1 MEKAFDII
9 RSKWN
14 KWTALLNEKRGVA
27 VVASMLLSVLLL
39 LPVYAYK
46 GMFPFGK
53 GSIMLTD
60 LYSQYGPLLYRF
72 YDVVIGH
79 KNLFMDFDV
88 LAGANLYADTIN
100 ELVNPFNY
108 ILFLFGRQRIYL
120 ALNVLL
126 LAYVAAMAGAATYV
140 LNYFRKKQGAFHC
153 LLGVGY
159 ALSGYVA
166 YNYQIIKWMY
176 FPVLFPFF
184 FLALIEMLRGKRGV
198 RYGLLLAYQMILSIQ
213 LGFMTLLFSLFA
225 GGIYAWF
232 CLEKEERKNALSRM
246 GVWTC
251 IALGLSCI
259 AMVPM
264 VAVLLESARTGQTSS
279 YFGVMKIHGFDDLFE
294 RIFQI
299 ANPVLVG
306 ITLPLLVRIIKKQ
319 DKWCEISGQRKF
331 LLVLLGFLWI
341 TVLVQPANLIWHMG
355 SYFGFPVRYG
365 YIVLFV
371 HSMLLA
377 DWKAETG
384 IITEKGTIAEIE
396 RSFLPFAKNSLEQQ
410 RHAAVSVRALRT
422 VGPILLIAVAIG
434 MVFYKEEVLTQGF
447 SSLAISMMCPKET
460 LYVVLV
466 MLLLVIA
473 AVLCK
478 EKGRGLLLGVWGV
491 LVFLMILLPPQAVIR
506 NMNEYAYENMQYNP
520 ETTRNDF
527 IRVKEINNEP
537 LNAGLVTN
545 IPTLSGYIPAG
556 NGDYLFAMRDLGYRL
571 MRVDLSS
578 EGGTPESDEVLTHAY
593 VLQKEA
599 RQEYEQNPGIDAIYQ
614 NGVEVTDILLDASKG
629 TVQIGLEDIES
640 ANGIQKG
647 DILFLPLAAVS
658 GWRMKAAYL
667 VESDIKAIPYG
678 NNMVCLCNGFLG
690 VLLEQGTT
698 QVTLSYRA
706 PGALTG
712 LLITLVFIVLTFGY
726 SLIEMKSKIN
736 LGGLYKVLFIGGI
749 IGLYIIPA
757 VGLIIYMT
765 GKILGII
772 PR

>member
-1 MEKAFDII
+1 MEKTFDTI

-27 VVASMLLSVLLL
+27 VVGSMLLSVLLL

-79 KNLFMDFDV
+79 KNLFMDFDI
-88 LAGANLYADTIN
+88 LAGTNLYADTIN

-120 ALNVLL
+120 ALNILL

-140 LNYFRKKQGAFHC
+140 LNYFRKKQGTFHC
-153 LLGVGY
+153 MLGVGY

-184 FLALIEMLRGKRGV
+184 LLALIEMLHGKRGV
-198 RYGLLLAYQMILSIQ
+198 RYGLLLAYQLILSIQ

-251 IALGLSCI
+251 IALGLSCVSL
-259 AMVPM
+259 VPM

-279 YFGVMKIHGFDDLFE
+279 YFGVMKIHGLDDLLE

-306 ITLPLLVRIIKKQ
+306 ITLPLLGRMAKRRE
-319 DKWCEISGQRKF
+319 KWCEIPGHRKF

-365 YIVLFV
+365 YMVLFV
-371 HSMLLA
+371 HSMLLSA
-377 DWKAETG
+377 WKEDRGATIEERNVTAE
-384 IITEKGTIAEIE
+384 ERE
-396 RSFLPFAKNSLEQQ
+396 RSVL
-410 RHAAVSVRALRT
+410 VSAL
-422 VGPILLIAVAIG
+422 LAAVAIG

-460 LYVVLV
+460 LYVISL

-473 AVLCK
+473 AMLCG
-478 EKGRGLLLGVWGV
+478 EKGRGLLLSIWGV

-537 LNAGLVTN
+537 LNSGLVTN

-578 EGGTPESDEVLTHAY
+578 EGGTPESDEVLAHAY
-593 VLQKEA
+593 VLQTEA
-599 RQEYEQNPGIDAIYQ
+599 RKEYEQNPGVEAIHQ

-658 GWRMKAAYL
+658 GWRMEAAYL
-667 VESDIKAIPYG
+667 VESDIKVIPYG
-678 NNMVCLCNGFLG
+678 NNMVRLCTGFLG
-690 VLLEQGTT
+690 VLLDQGTT

-736 LGGLYKVLFIGGI
+736 ISGLYKVLFIGGI

-757 VGLIIYMT
+757 VGLIVYMT

>member
-1 MEKAFDII
+1 METTFYAL
-9 RSKWN
+9 RTKWN
-14 KWTALLNEKRGVA
+14 KVQESLNEKKGVA
-27 VVASMLLSVLLL
+27 VVSSMLLAVLLL

-72 YDVVIGH
+72 YDVVTGH
-79 KNLFMDFDV
+79 KNLFMDFDI
-88 LAGANLYADTIN
+88 LAGTNLYADTIN
-100 ELVNPFNY
+100 ELLNPFNY

-120 ALNVLL
+120 ALNILL

-140 LNYFRKKQGAFHC
+140 LNRFWKKQGAFHC

-184 FLALIEMLRGKRGV
+184 LLVMIELLQGKKGI
-198 RYGLLLAYQMILSIQ
+198 RYGLLLAYQLTLSIQ

-225 GGIYAWF
+225 GGIYARF

-251 IALGLSCI
+251 IALGLSSVSL
-259 AMVPM
+259 VPM

-279 YFGVMKIHGFDDLFE
+279 YFGVMKIHGLDDLFE

-299 ANPVLVG
+299 ANPVFVG
-306 ITLPLLVRIIKKQ
+306 ITLPFLGRIIKKQ
-319 DKWCEISGQRKF
+319 DRWSETPEFRKF

-365 YIVLFV
+365 YMVLFV
-371 HSMLLA
+371 HGMLLSV
-377 DWKAETG
+377 WKAEEG
-384 IITEKGTIAEIE
+384 IVTEEGTAIKKVKEI
-396 RSFLPFAKNSLEQQ
+396 SVLPSLENPAEQQ
-410 RHAAVSVRALRT
+410 RSVAISSSVLKT
-422 VGPILLIAVAIG
+422 FASVLLIAVAIV
-434 MVFYKEEVLTQGF
+434 MAFYKEEVLTQGF

-460 LYVVLV
+460 LYVVLL
-466 MLLLVIA
+466 MLLLVA
-473 AVLCK
+473 ATILCG
-478 EKGRGLLLGVWGV
+478 EKGRGLLVCVWGM

-506 NMNEYAYENMQYNP
+506 GMNEYAYENMQYNP
-520 ETTRNDF
+520 DTTRHDF
-527 IRVKEINNEP
+527 MRVKEKNNEP

-578 EGGTPESDEVLTHAY
+578 EGGTSESDEVLTHAY
-593 VLQKEA
+593 VLQSEA
-599 RQEYEQNPGIDAIYQ
+599 RMEYELNPGVEAIYQ
-614 NGVEVTDILLDASKG
+614 NGLEVTDVLLDARKG
-629 TVQIGLEDIES
+629 TIRIGLEDIES

-647 DILFLPLAAVS
+647 DILFLPLAAV
-658 GWRMKAAYL
+658 RP
-667 VESDIKAIPYG
+667 IPAENLSLSYFSLSFSFYG
-678 NNMVCLCNGFLG
+678 CTCCMWKFLG
-690 VLLEQGTT
+690 PG
-698 QVTLSYRA
+698 VTW
-706 PGALTG
+706 
-712 LLITLVFIVLTFGY
+712 TLQQRPT
-726 SLIEMKSKIN
+726 
-736 LGGLYKVLFIGGI
+736 
-749 IGLYIIPA
+749 PQ
-757 VGLIIYMT
+757 
-765 GKILGII
+765 
-772 PR
+772 PW